1 MGARQGAQHGLEV
14 WCESCVYPVE
24 RIANQDGL
32 VLLTFRHQ
40 ACKRPR
46 MTTLMNIDPD
56 DEKAK
61 QSRDFRDLFKELRE
75 IMRADGGDMQQRLQA
90 IVALISKHFGSEVC
104 SLYQTDDSDGSFVL
118 KATKGLRMEAVG
130 RTKLRPG
137 EGLVG
142 TVAESRRPLALE
154 DAQADERFA
163 FRPET
168 GEEIYKS
175 FLGIPLI
182 RAQTLHGVLVLQHRQ
197 RRNYNDE
204 EIEDCETVAQ
214 FLSEMLYRVPVEAFG
229 QRDADLDGSHR
240 ISAVAL
246 SPGLAIGKVVL
257 YLKDIVIRRWQAPDA
272 GPELVRLEDSL
283 QDLESNLELLLLL
296 PDTVAD
302 PEKQELL
309 QTDLM
314 LVRDK
319 GWRQKIVAAIGQ
331 GLSVE
336 AAVQSV
342 REGLKERMKAISN
355 PYLRERLLDI
365 DELSYRLLAEL
376 TNQKP
381 SSLTDGLPPNSI
393 LVCRS
398 LGMPELLQLDRENL
412 AGLVVADAT
421 SSSHLAI
428 IARSL
433 KIPALG
439 QAPGALTKLHDGNRI
454 VLDAINGQLIVR
466 PSDSVVAQFEAH
478 IVARRKR
485 DTQERSLSGMPCR
498 SRDGISMRILAN
510 AGLLLDLDEIVQ
522 IETDGIGLYRTE
534 MAFLV
539 RDRFPSVEEQ
549 VQLYRRIYD
558 RMGDKPIIFRTLDIG
573 SDKELPYFDDHQN
586 EANPALGCRGIR
598 IALDHPD
605 LLRDQLRALVTAAEG
620 RALRVMFPMI
630 SEVEE
635 FEVAR
640 ELLFSLLKDH
650 QERGGLAPTCLEAG
664 VMIEVPALLW
674 DLERLLG
681 MVDFASVGTN
691 DLFQFLTA
699 ADRNNARTNDRFEV
713 LKPGN
718 LRMLSTIAQTA
729 SRLGKPVSVCGEMCS
744 SPLGLLALVGCGFR
758 AYSMSAVHI
767 AHIKAVICSLD
778 VGVVEERIQAL
789 SCLQAGSVRNEIEIL
804 AQDLGVEFL

>member
-1 MGARQGAQHGLEV
+1 
-14 WCESCVYPVE
+14 
-24 RIANQDGL
+24 
-32 VLLTFRHQ
+32 
-40 ACKRPR
+40 
-46 MTTLMNIDPD
+46 MNIDAD
-56 DEKAK
+56 AEKTK
-61 QSRDFRDLFKELRE
+61 QSGDLRGLLKELRS
-75 IMRADGGDMQQRLQA
+75 IMRAEGGDMQQHLQA
-90 IVALISKHFGSEVC
+90 IVALISGHFRSEVC

-130 RTKLRPG
+130 RTRLRPG

-168 GEEIYKS
+168 GEEIYQS
-175 FLGIPLI
+175 FLGVPLI
-182 RAQTLHGVLVLQHRQ
+182 RTQTLYGVLVLQHRQ
-197 RRNYNDE
+197 HRKYNDE

-214 FLSEMLYRVPVEAFG
+214 FLSEMLHRVTAEAVG
-229 QRDADLDGSHR
+229 RLGADRDGPHR
-240 ISAVAL
+240 ISAAAL
-246 SPGLAIGKVVL
+246 SPGLAIGNVVL
-257 YLKDIVIRRWQAPDA
+257 YLKDIVIHRWQVADPA
-272 GPELVRLEDSL
+272 PELVRLEDAL
-283 QDLESNLELLLLL
+283 QGLERKLESLLLL

-319 GWRQKIVAAIGQ
+319 GWRQKIVSAIAQ

-342 REGLKERMKAISN
+342 REDLKERMEAISN
-355 PYLRERLLDI
+355 AYLRERLLDI
-365 DELSYRLLAEL
+365 DELSHRLLAEL
-376 TNQKP
+376 TNQNP
-381 SSLTDGLPPNSI
+381 SSLTGNLPPNSI

-398 LGMPELLQLDRENL
+398 LGMPELLQLNRENL

-439 QAPGALTKLHDGNRI
+439 QAPGALTKLHDGDRI
-454 VLDAINGQLIVR
+454 VLDAINGQLIIR
-466 PSDSVVAQFEAH
+466 PDESVVAQFEAH

-485 DTQERSLSGMPCR
+485 DTEEQSLTGMPSR
-498 SRDGISMRILAN
+498 SRDGVSMRILAN
-510 AGLLLDLDEIVQ
+510 AGLLLDLDEIVP

-539 RDRFPSVEEQ
+539 RDQFPSVEEQ

-558 RMGDKPIIFRTLDIG
+558 RMGDKPIVFRTLDIG
-573 SDKELPYFDDHQN
+573 SDKKLPYFDDHQN
-586 EANPALGCRGIR
+586 EANPALGWRAIR
-598 IALDHPD
+598 IALDHPT
-605 LLRDQLRALVTAAEG
+605 LLLDQLRALVMAAEG

-635 FEVAR
+635 FEAAR
-640 ELLFSLLKDH
+640 ALLVSLLKDH
-650 QERGGLAPTCLEAG
+650 HKDGGLAPAVLEVG
-664 VMIEVPALLW
+664 VMLEVPALLW

-681 MVDFASVGTN
+681 LADFASVGTN

-699 ADRNNARTNDRFEV
+699 ADRNNARTNNRFEV

-718 LRMLSTIAQTA
+718 LRMFSAIAETA

-758 AYSMSAVHI
+758 AFSMSAVHI

-789 SCLQAGSVRNEIEIL
+789 SRLQAGSVRKEIEML
-804 AQDLGVEFL
+804 ARDLGVECP